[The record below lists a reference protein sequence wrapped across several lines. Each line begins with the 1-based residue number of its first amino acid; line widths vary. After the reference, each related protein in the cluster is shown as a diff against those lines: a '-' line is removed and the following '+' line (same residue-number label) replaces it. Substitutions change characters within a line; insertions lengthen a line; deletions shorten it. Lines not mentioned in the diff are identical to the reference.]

1 MGLEMFLFS
10 TAFGAFLG
18 PTQPPFQCVPEVKRP
33 ERETDHSPTSSVEVK
48 NPWSYTSTPQYVFLA
63 LYLIKW
69 YIVMEWDLVK
79 YRDNFVLAYFLM
91 NDVSTDPYSHEAE
104 DMG

>member
-1 MGLEMFLFS
+1 
-10 TAFGAFLG
+10 
-18 PTQPPFQCVPEVKRP
+18 
-33 ERETDHSPTSSVEVK
+33 
-48 NPWSYTSTPQYVFLA
+48 
-63 LYLIKW
+63 
-69 YIVMEWDLVK
+69 MEWDLVK